1 MVLTKNELI
10 SALNGEVRLLLHLAS
25 KVDPAKLDYRPT
37 AKQRSTLELLQYMT
51 LVGPIHLRAT
61 LSPQFDMDAWKR
73 AWTEGETK
81 ATMLTLEQ
89 AKESIAQQPALF
101 AKLLGPASDDDFR
114 AEIELFGHKAS
125 RGSWTVTL
133 VLKSPANSTSVVL
146 FNSDEAP
153 TYEPELEITSG
164 VDVGHKSRGAT
175 WHVDG
180 DGSSEPSPFDGFR

>member
-61 LSPQFDMDAWKR
+61 LSPRFDMDAWKR
-73 AWTEGETK
+73 AWTEGEAK
-81 ATMLTLEQ
+81 ATMLTLEK
-89 AKESIAQQPALF
+89 AKESIARQPALF
-101 AKLLGPASDDDFR
+101 AELLGPASDDDFR

-125 RGSWTVTL
+125 RGSWTVSL
-133 VLKSPANSTSVVL
+133 VLNHYAAYRMQL
-146 FNSDEAP
+146 FLYLKASGRE
-153 TYEPELEITSG
+153 ELNTLNLWAG
-164 VDVGHKSRGAT
+164 VDGAM
-175 WHVDG
+175 
-180 DGSSEPSPFDGFR
+180 